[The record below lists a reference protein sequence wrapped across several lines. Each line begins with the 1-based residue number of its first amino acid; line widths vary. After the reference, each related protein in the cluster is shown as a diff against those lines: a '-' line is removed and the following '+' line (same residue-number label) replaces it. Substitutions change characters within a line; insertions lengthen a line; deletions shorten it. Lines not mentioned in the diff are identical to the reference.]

1 MKEAIKVVLVVIL
14 IIVMASFLTAQIKFN
29 GYFSF
34 EYLKSQPEGV
44 YPGGTFENLYGGLA
58 VSGTVSGQLTFL
70 TEVQLKSQETFSLRQ
85 AYLAFQGSNLFNF
98 KFGLFEI
105 PFGRYNRSARP
116 SENLTVLRPLVFH
129 FFPYRWN
136 DLGVCWEGN
145 YTIFYYSG
153 YIVNGLS
160 ANQNGYLQ
168 STVRDINKDKG
179 LGGRLGLRFGEGFE
193 MGGSFYTG
201 KYDSAG
207 SKDLQ
212 FEGVDLIWVN
222 PEWEIRAEY
231 IKTIYDHPFLNQKK
245 EFDGYYL
252 IVSMIIKRFR
262 PYFSYQNSS
271 VPQSVIDDQNAPP
284 FNVFIETMV
293 RKKRK
298 ALGFKWDIADNFF
311 AKFEY
316 DWNKEKEA
324 AIKDNTFS
332 VQLGFVF

>member
-1 MKEAIKVVLVVIL
+1 MKGVIKALFS
-14 IIVMASFLTAQIKFN
+14 IIMIFLTVSFLPAQVKFA

-44 YPGGTFENLYGGLA
+44 YPEGTFENLFGGLA
-58 VSGTVSGQLTFL
+58 LSGTISGQLTFL
-70 TEVQLKSQETFSLRQ
+70 TEVQLKSQEAFSLRQ

-98 KFGLFEI
+98 RFGLFEI
-105 PFGRYNRSARP
+105 PFGSYNRAARP
-116 SENLTVLRPLVFH
+116 SENLTVLRPLAFH

-136 DLGVCWEGN
+136 DLGICWEGN
-145 YTIFYYSG
+145 YSVFYYSS
-153 YIVNGLS
+153 YVVNGL
-160 ANQNGYLQ
+160 AAEQDGYLKT
-168 STVRDINKDKG
+168 TVKDINKNKG
-179 LGGRLGLRFGEGFE
+179 VGGRLGLRFGEGFE
-193 MGGSFYTG
+193 LGSSFYSG
-201 KYDSAG
+201 KYDSAS
-207 SKDLQ
+207 SKNLQ
-212 FEGVDLIWVN
+212 FEGLDLIWVT
-222 PEWEIRAEY
+222 PEWEVRGEY
-231 IKTIYDHPFLNQKK
+231 IKAIYDHPFLNQKK

-293 RKKRK
+293 RKNRK
-298 ALGFKWDIADNFF
+298 ALGFKWDITNNFF

-316 DWNKEKEA
+316 DWNKEKDVVK
-324 AIKDNTFS
+324 KDNAFS